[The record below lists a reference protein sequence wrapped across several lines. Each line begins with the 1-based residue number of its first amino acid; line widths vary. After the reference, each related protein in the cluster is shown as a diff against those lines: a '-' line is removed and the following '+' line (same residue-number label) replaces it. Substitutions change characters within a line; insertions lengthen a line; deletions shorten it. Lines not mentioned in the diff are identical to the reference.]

1 MKTKLALSVLALL
14 LVLGAGVASAPSVWA
29 QVSNWFTLTFHDPNG
44 SGASFGVAGPQPLKY
59 QLWQP
64 GYLPNVFSQGR
75 TIAKFGEITEI
86 LYKNGD
92 PFLILTET
100 ATTAGG
106 SLPGG
111 EAVTVNGQPAVL
123 KQDLSGNYRELP
135 EGVHPSDGG
144 AVTVPAGS
152 TDGEHVITQ
161 SVTVAP
167 LIFNYT
173 SATQLT
179 FIKGN
184 TQVELL
190 SNLSVDE
197 ILKIAAG
204 LVPAD
209 EK

>member
-14 LVLGAGVASAPSVWA
+14 LVLGAGVASAPSAWA
-29 QVSNWFTLTFHDPNG
+29 QVSNWFTLTFHNPNG
-44 SGASFGVAGPQPLKY
+44 GSSVGVAGPQPFKY

-123 KQDLSGNYRELP
+123 KQGLSGNYRELP
-135 EGVHPSDGG
+135 EGMHPSDGG
-144 AVTVPAGS
+144 GVTWPAGS
-152 TDGEHVITQ
+152 TDGGHVITP

-167 LIFNYT
+167 LVFNYT
-173 SATQLT
+173 SAAQLT